1 MFFNCSMNL
10 QKNSIIVIQTTEG
23 RKNLDDI
30 KVDVFFALNDKFYF
44 RQNAL
49 KSQ

>member
-30 KVDVFFALNDKFYF
+30 KGCIRDFSDIVLNNPSSL
-44 RQNAL
+44 R
-49 KSQ
+49 SE